1 MATASERNPQRRH
14 PGRRTHPVSSFGSDA
29 VTLGSLS
36 ICRHGSQRQRSSG
49 CSTGR
54 GPGYIATRRSQIPTT
69 PQNSPNP
76 RPISPRSFP
85 DSARFSTD
93 YADSVL
99 AAALAL
105 FGYRGEERADALVP
119 PISGWRACVCL
130 SRGAAAWA
138 GDRLIVVGPEDKFGP
153 KRVLSFFHFLIPFS
167 FLYFIFFHI
176 FILNTNSNLN
186 SSFKFICKSTIK
198 LQRAIESFIL
208 YILIIHL
215 SEPSIYTL
223 IVLQTLLF
231 IYYLI
236 TLIPLI

>member
-1 MATASERNPQRRH
+1 VAGARRGSCANAQRRAEFTSMATASERNPQRRH
-14 PGRRTHPVSSFGSDA
+14 TGRRTHPVSSFDSDA
-29 VTLGSLS
+29 VTLDSLSLSLS
-36 ICRHGSQRQRSSG
+36 ICRHGSRRQRSSG

-93 YADSVL
+93 SADSVL
-99 AAALAL
+99 AATLAS

-138 GDRLIVVGPEDKFGP
+138 GDRLIVVGPEDKFDQ
-153 KRVLSFFHFLIPFS
+153 KQVLSFFSFSYPIFFSLFHF
-167 FLYFIFFHI
+167 FIF
-176 FILNTNSNLN
+176 
-186 SSFKFICKSTIK
+186 
-198 LQRAIESFIL
+198 
-208 YILIIHL
+208 
-215 SEPSIYTL
+215 
-223 IVLQTLLF
+223 LF
-231 IYYLI
+231 
-236 TLIPLI
+236 